1 MGLRST
7 NHDARRHSDASPVH
21 HSAGGAHALPG
32 PQHSRLAPRSRRPS
46 NAARLQV
53 RGPLMQVRDKVTMT
67 SEVGRG
73 HQGAQ
78 ARPRSP
84 CGGCDGPAE
93 GRQGRWAGLRTAALP
108 VPAHL
113 LLQENAGPCAPRGT
127 WGHCGHCSPFQLPRD
142 LGSCRGINKLWF
154 FVFFFLTRPSWSST
168 HAPCSPSMSSLQCVY
183 VYIQGVFIN
192 T

>member
-7 NHDARRHSDASPVH
+7 KHDSRRHSDGSPVH
-21 HSAGGAHALPG
+21 HSAGGAHALLPG

-73 HQGAQ
+73 RQGAR
-78 ARPRSP
+78 AHPRSP

-93 GRQGRWAGLRTAALP
+93 GRQGPWAGLRTAALP

-154 FVFFFLTRPSWSST
+154 FVFFFNETFLELYTRT
-168 HAPCSPSMSSLQCVY
+168 MFSLHEFATMCLCIY
-183 VYIQGVFIN
+183 TRGIY
-192 T
+192 